1 MEGGRRRVV
10 WVLLVAYVVGTA
22 AHVGYVVAHEPF
34 AFDAWNVAVDTD
46 ARPITIERFFAY
58 WRHEYAHAN
67 PRLGQPL
74 AYLAYKVD
82 GFAEVATPLAFLGA
96 TLAIVVLGLGRW
108 PRRLR
113 DLALWAVVIG
123 CSWFA
128 LPELGRTMFSR
139 GYATNYI
146 YAAAIQLWFLAVL
159 RLELARSAPS
169 IERCISIAMFGALA
183 GMCNEHTGPALIA
196 LIGVGAWCLR
206 RAGRPPRVLI
216 VAAAGVAVG
225 FAAILFAPGQ
235 GERYDGLARRMGLAE
250 RVLDRGLAGALD
262 LAGDYLA
269 YASPVL
275 GLLVLVALCALA
287 SGDGDGDG
295 AQPTRRAAYGRALRA
310 LALALLAGGI
320 VVATLCASPKLGS
333 RFFIASIALLLAGL
347 VALLDAWAPSPRRLA
362 PLLVLA
368 VASSLYAASQTV
380 PLYRELSAQ
389 SDARLAA
396 LASAPPGA
404 AFVAEPWVQVAP
416 SWWCLGDDFRDR
428 KKRAL
433 VASYFGL
440 TRVTLA
446 ARPRR

>member
-1 MEGGRRRVV
+1 MEGARRRVA
-10 WVLLVAYVVGTA
+10 WVLLVAYVVATA

-46 ARPITIERFFAY
+46 AQPITVERFFAY

-113 DLALWAVVIG
+113 DVARWGVVLG

-139 GYATNYI
+139 GYAANYV

-159 RLELARSAPS
+159 RLELARGAPS
-169 IERCISIAMFGALA
+169 VERCLSIAMFGALA

-196 LIGVGAWCLR
+196 LTGVGAWCLR
-206 RAGRPPRVLI
+206 RVGRPARIVV

-235 GERYDGLARRMGLAE
+235 DERYDGLARRMGLAE

-269 YASPVL
+269 YAAPVL
-275 GLLVLVALCALA
+275 GLLVLVALSALA
-287 SGDGDGDG
+287 SADG
-295 AQPTRRAAYGRALRA
+295 AEPTRRAAYGRALRA
-310 LALALLAGGI
+310 SALALLAGGI

-333 RFFIASIALLLAGL
+333 RFFIAPIALLLAGL
-347 VALLDAWAPSPRRLA
+347 VALLDAWAPSLRRLA

-368 VASSLYAASQTV
+368 AASSLYAAIQTV

-396 LASAPPGA
+396 LASTPRGA
-404 AFVAEPWVQVAP
+404 AFVVEPWVQVAP

-428 KKRAL
+428 KKRTL
-433 VASYFGL
+433 VASYLGL
-440 TRVTLA
+440 TRVTFA
-446 ARPRR
+446 ARPPRR